1 MPPVRSRT
9 VKAWPGRRTL
19 AAVVF
24 LGAMALGAPGC
35 GQATVPCPTP
45 TTQLDRLRAETERRR
60 EDADRAHTE
69 EGAWDAR
76 KEAAAQRVSDI
87 QARLDSLA
95 AVRHH

>member
-1 MPPVRSRT
+1 MPPARSGT
-9 VKAWPGRRTL
+9 VKAWPGRRAL
-19 AAVVF
+19 AAVMF
-24 LGAMALGAPGC
+24 LGATALGAPGC
-35 GQATVPCPTP
+35 GGATVRCPTP
-45 TTQLDRLRAETERRR
+45 TTQLDRLRDESERLR

>member
-1 MPPVRSRT
+1 MPPARSGT

-19 AAVVF
+19 AAVMF
-24 LGAMALGAPGC
+24 LGATALGAPGC

-45 TTQLDRLRAETERRR
+45 TTQLDRLRDETERLR

-76 KEAAAQRVSDI
+76 REAAAQRVSDI

>member
-1 MPPVRSRT
+1 LPPACFGT
-9 VKAWPGRRTL
+9 AKAWPGRRALAVALIL
-19 AAVVF
+19 AA
-24 LGAMALGAPGC
+24 LGTSGC

-45 TTQLDRLRAETERRR
+45 ASQLDRLRSETERQRQ
-60 EDADRAHTE
+60 DADRAQEE

-76 KEAAAQRVSDI
+76 REAAARRVTEI